1 MNFIKNNEFIF
12 VLALAVVL
20 SFVIFGNGISGDF
33 VFDDV
38 TVVQNRPD
46 VKDAGNF
53 FNLFVSPYH
62 QNTPKSGL
70 YRPLTMATYAT
81 NHYVNSLFSPS
92 TSSGQAA
99 GFHIVNI
106 IIHALNS
113 L

>member
-53 FNLFVSPYH
+53 FNLFVTKIIP
-62 QNTPKSGL
+62 N
-70 YRPLTMATYAT
+70 
-81 NHYVNSLFSPS
+81 
-92 TSSGQAA
+92 QAFTA
-99 GFHIVNI
+99 RLLWPRI
-106 IIHALNS
+106 L
-113 L
+113 